1 MKRVVSIWLPS
12 WPICRLKRAEPQAV
26 PARQPFALI
35 ESRTH
40 GIKITAVNAYAGRLG
55 IETGTAL
62 SDARAAHPALVSRA
76 AEPQKDKIA
85 LLKLARWAGRYGPN
99 RHIDGEDGLWIDVTG
114 VTHLFGGEE
123 NLLDDMTRR
132 LASFGV
138 SVRAGLADTLGAA
151 HALARFGCPA
161 DARWAMAPSG
171 QTREVIETLPVESLR
186 LDSSRVL
193 LLKRLGLRCIGQ
205 LYDIPRDSL
214 QRRFRSSEIAADV
227 LRRLDQILGSAEEP
241 RRPMQPPPILSVSR
255 AFAEPL
261 ISSEALESFAGAL
274 ADELVEKLE
283 AQGLGARVV
292 RLSFYRADGTA
303 GSVAARMS
311 VPCRKAEHMMLLLKE
326 KFESIDAGFGVDM
339 LRLDAVRVG
348 KRDAAQNGFAEPAN
362 ASFRHPA
369 ALVDR
374 LTNRLNKSAITIL
387 RPLASHI
394 PERAEVRVP
403 ALEALADATHFAEA
417 SDGDSFKCAMRPAFM
432 LARPEP
438 IEVIAEV
445 PDGPPAQFTWRRVER
460 RVARAEGPERIAPEW
475 WRTLYLDAG
484 QKQPRTRDY
493 YKIEDQNG
501 AAYWVFRHGLYED
514 EAESGRPTWFLHG
527 LFA

>member
-1 MKRVVSIWLPS
+1 M
-12 WPICRLKRAEPQAV
+12 
-26 PARQPFALI
+26 PARQAFALV

-40 GIKITAVNAYAGRLG
+40 GIRITALNAYARRLG
-55 IETGTAL
+55 LEIGTAL

-114 VTHLFGGEE
+114 VAHLFGGEE
-123 NLLDDMTRR
+123 NLLDDITQR

-138 SVRAGLADTLGAA
+138 SVRVGLADTLGAA
-151 HALARFGCPA
+151 HALARYGCPA
-161 DARWAMAPSG
+161 DARWTMAPAG
-171 QTREVIETLPVESLR
+171 QTREAIDTLPVESLR
-186 LDSSRVL
+186 LEPSRVV
-193 LLKRLGLRCIGQ
+193 LLKRLGLRYIGQ

-214 QRRFRSSEIAADV
+214 QRRFRSSEIAEDV
-227 LRRLDQILGSAEEP
+227 LRRLDQILGSAEEA
-241 RRPMQPPPILSVSR
+241 RRPMQPPPVLSVSQ

-261 ISSEALESFAGAL
+261 ISSEALESFTAAL
-274 ADELVEKLE
+274 AGELVEKLA
-283 AQGLGARVV
+283 AQGLGARVA

-303 GSVAARMS
+303 GAVAARMS

-326 KFESIDAGFGVDM
+326 KFANIDAGFGVDM

-348 KRDAAQNGFAEPAN
+348 KRDAAQNGFAESAN
-362 ASFRHPA
+362 ASFRDPA

-374 LTNRLNKSAITIL
+374 LANRLNKSAITIL
-387 RPLASHI
+387 RPHASHI

-403 ALEALADATHFAEA
+403 ALEAMADADAPCFVEAESA
-417 SDGDSFKCAMRPAFM
+417 FKCAMRPVFM

-438 IEVIAEV
+438 IDVIAGV
-445 PDGPPAQFTWRRVER
+445 PDGPPAQFIWRRVER
-460 RVARAEGPERIAPEW
+460 HVARSEGPERIEPEW
-475 WRTLYLDAG
+475 WRALYLDDDR
-484 QKQPRTRDY
+484 KVPRVRDY
-493 YKIEDQNG
+493 YKIEDHDG
-501 AAYWVFRHGLYED
+501 AAYWVFRSGLYSE
-514 EAESGRPTWFLHG
+514 EKSGRPTWFLHG